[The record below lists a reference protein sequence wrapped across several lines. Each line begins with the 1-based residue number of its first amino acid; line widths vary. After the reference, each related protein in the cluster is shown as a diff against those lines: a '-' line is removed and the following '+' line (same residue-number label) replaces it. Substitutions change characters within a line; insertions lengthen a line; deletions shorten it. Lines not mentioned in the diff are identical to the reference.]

1 MKILENNATSS
12 YLRDYFE
19 NLQLMKEQSKT
30 LDEIAEEIE
39 NKFYEKFEA
48 KFGIENELYANTLF
62 KATKDISDEY
72 FSEGYDIKLTV
83 NQLPSFSSEFKE
95 FIEAFANEFGYD
107 VKDISSSQID
117 ILVKVNKL

>member
-1 MKILENNATSS
+1 MNL
-12 YLRDYFE
+12 FE

-39 NKFYEKFEA
+39 NKFYEKFKA
-48 KFGIENELYANTLF
+48 KFGIENELHANTLF

-117 ILVKVNKL
+117 ILIKVDEI

>member
-1 MKILENNATSS
+1 MNL
-12 YLRDYFE
+12 FE

-39 NKFYEKFEA
+39 NKFYEKFKA
-48 KFGIENELYANTLF
+48 KFGIENELHASMLF

-117 ILVKVNKL
+117 ILIKVDEI

>member
-1 MKILENNATSS
+1 MNL
-12 YLRDYFE
+12 FE

-39 NKFYEKFEA
+39 NKFYEKFKA
-48 KFGIENELYANTLF
+48 KFGIENELHANTLF

-95 FIEAFANEFGYD
+95 FIDAFANEFGYD

-117 ILVKVNKL
+117 ILIKVDEI

>member
-1 MKILENNATSS
+1 MNL
-12 YLRDYFE
+12 FE

-39 NKFYEKFEA
+39 NKFYEKFKA
-48 KFGIENELYANTLF
+48 KFGIENELHANMLF

-107 VKDISSSQID
+107 VKNISSSQID
-117 ILVKVNKL
+117 ILIKVDEI

>member
-1 MKILENNATSS
+1 MNL
-12 YLRDYFE
+12 FE

-39 NKFYEKFEA
+39 NKFYEKFKA
-48 KFGIENELYANTLF
+48 KFGIKNELHANMLF

-95 FIEAFANEFGYD
+95 FIDAFANEFGYD

-117 ILVKVNKL
+117 ILIKVDEI

>member
-1 MKILENNATSS
+1 MNL
-12 YLRDYFE
+12 FE

-39 NKFYEKFEA
+39 NKFYEKFKA
-48 KFGIENELYANTLF
+48 KFGIENELHANMLF

-95 FIEAFANEFGYD
+95 FIDAFANEFGYD

-117 ILVKVNKL
+117 ILIKVDEI

>member
-1 MKILENNATSS
+1 MNL
-12 YLRDYFE
+12 FE
-19 NLQLMKEQSKT
+19 NLQLMKEQLKT

-39 NKFYEKFEA
+39 NKFYEKFKA
-48 KFGIENELYANTLF
+48 KFGIENELHANTLF

-117 ILVKVNKL
+117 ILIKVDEI

>member
-1 MKILENNATSS
+1 MNL
-12 YLRDYFE
+12 FE

-39 NKFYEKFEA
+39 NKFYEKFKA
-48 KFGIENELYANTLF
+48 KFGIENELHANTLF

-95 FIEAFANEFGYD
+95 FIKAFANESGYD

-117 ILVKVNKL
+117 ILIKVDEI

>member
-1 MKILENNATSS
+1 MNL
-12 YLRDYFE
+12 FE

-39 NKFYEKFEA
+39 NKFYEKFKA
-48 KFGIENELYANTLF
+48 KFGIENELHANMLF

-117 ILVKVNKL
+117 ILIKVDEI

>member
-1 MKILENNATSS
+1 MMNL
-12 YLRDYFE
+12 FE

-39 NKFYEKFEA
+39 NKFYEKFKA
-48 KFGIENELYANTLF
+48 KFGIENELHANMLF

-117 ILVKVNKL
+117 ILIKVDEI